1 MIQSTM
7 FLTKSL
13 VKKYLLNFFEKI
25 SGSSFNDSLDNELH
39 CIAMFLTNSRGIHLC
54 HYRRKL
60 LWEIHWTMFL
70 TRSRGSGKITVEFF
84 SALMLFN
91 VWNRAEFQDYDD
103 DDLVD
108 EETGDSAESGDS
120 TESGDYDDQ
129 MVRWDEITWRY
140 RNCKA
145 ELL

>member
-1 MIQSTM
+1 
-7 FLTKSL
+7 
-13 VKKYLLNFFEKI
+13 
-25 SGSSFNDSLDNELH
+25 
-39 CIAMFLTNSRGIHLC
+39 
-54 HYRRKL
+54 
-60 LWEIHWTMFL
+60 MFL

-108 EETGDSAESGDS
+108 EETPVILVILQSLVI
-120 TESGDYDDQ
+120 
-129 MVRWDEITWRY
+129 MMIRWDEITWRY
-140 RNCKA
+140 RNCRA

>member
-1 MIQSTM
+1 
-7 FLTKSL
+7 
-13 VKKYLLNFFEKI
+13 
-25 SGSSFNDSLDNELH
+25 
-39 CIAMFLTNSRGIHLC
+39 
-54 HYRRKL
+54 
-60 LWEIHWTMFL
+60 MFL

-91 VWNRAEFQDYDD
+91 VWNREECQAYDD

-108 EETGDSAESGDS
+108 EETPVILQSLVILLNLVIM
-120 TESGDYDDQ
+120 

>member
-1 MIQSTM
+1 
-7 FLTKSL
+7 
-13 VKKYLLNFFEKI
+13 
-25 SGSSFNDSLDNELH
+25 
-39 CIAMFLTNSRGIHLC
+39 
-54 HYRRKL
+54 
-60 LWEIHWTMFL
+60 MFL

>member
-1 MIQSTM
+1 
-7 FLTKSL
+7 
-13 VKKYLLNFFEKI
+13 
-25 SGSSFNDSLDNELH
+25 
-39 CIAMFLTNSRGIHLC
+39 
-54 HYRRKL
+54 
-60 LWEIHWTMFL
+60 MFL

-108 EETGDSAESGDS
+108 EETPVILVILQSLVILLNLVI
-120 TESGDYDDQ
+120 
-129 MVRWDEITWRY
+129 MMIRWDGITWRY
-140 RNCKA
+140 RNCRA

>member
-1 MIQSTM
+1 
-7 FLTKSL
+7 
-13 VKKYLLNFFEKI
+13 
-25 SGSSFNDSLDNELH
+25 
-39 CIAMFLTNSRGIHLC
+39 
-54 HYRRKL
+54 
-60 LWEIHWTMFL
+60 MFL

-108 EETGDSAESGDS
+108 EETPVILVILQSLVI
-120 TESGDYDDQ
+120 
-129 MVRWDEITWRY
+129 MMIRWDGITWRY